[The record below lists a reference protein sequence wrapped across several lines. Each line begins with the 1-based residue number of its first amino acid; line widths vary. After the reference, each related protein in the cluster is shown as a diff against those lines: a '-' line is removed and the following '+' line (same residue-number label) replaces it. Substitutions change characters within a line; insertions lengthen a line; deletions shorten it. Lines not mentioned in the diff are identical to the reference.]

1 MYKNWA
7 HSIYHITGKYNTK
20 ENGDTSYY
28 SSCLYG
34 LQNYEKKSELGIS
47 DIKKKD
53 MSIVKKYKI

>member
-20 ENGDTSYY
+20 ENEDTSYC
-28 SSCLYG
+28 SCCLYG

-53 MSIVKKYKI
+53 MPIVKKYKI

>member
-20 ENGDTSYY
+20 ENGDTSSYYY
-28 SSCLYG
+28 SLYE

-53 MSIVKKYKI
+53 MPIVKKYKI

>member
-20 ENGDTSYY
+20 ENGDTSSFYY
-28 SSCLYG
+28 SLYG
-34 LQNYEKKSELGIS
+34 LKKKKKKSELGIS

-53 MSIVKKYKI
+53 MRIVKKYKI

>member
-20 ENGDTSYY
+20 ENEDTSYC

-34 LQNYEKKSELGIS
+34 LQNYEKKSEQGIS

-53 MSIVKKYKI
+53 MPIVKKYKI

>member
-7 HSIYHITGKYNTK
+7 HSIYHITGKSNTK
-20 ENGDTSYY
+20 ENGDTSSYYY
-28 SSCLYG
+28 SLYG

-53 MSIVKKYKI
+53 MPIVKKYKI

>member
-20 ENGDTSYY
+20 ENEDTSYC

-34 LQNYEKKSELGIS
+34 VQNYEKKSELGIS

-53 MSIVKKYKI
+53 MPIVKKYKI

>member
-7 HSIYHITGKYNTK
+7 HSIYHITGKYNTM

-28 SSCLYG
+28 YFCLYG

-53 MSIVKKYKI
+53 MPIVKKYKI

>member
-1 MYKNWA
+1 MYENWA

-20 ENGDTSYY
+20 ENRDTSSYY
-28 SSCLYG
+28 YCLYG

-53 MSIVKKYKI
+53 MPIVKKYKI